1 MKRLYSSSLVAL
13 VLALG
18 TSDLHA
24 DQGEPPEWAEAAKL
38 LDEGRRLMSKGA
50 TLDRGCTV
58 LEKSYSLR
66 KRGDT
71 LLNLAECH
79 RRQGKTA
86 TAWREFDEA
95 IRYAKEAEYGEAVI
109 VAIQYRDQLARMLSE
124 LVVEVPPPSERPE
137 GLSVTL
143 DGKPLPESQWG
154 QTLYVDPGPHSVTAS
169 APGHRP
175 FSYSV
180 EVGERGT
187 PAAVVVELT
196 PVPPPPAEKPK
207 PPPPKPAPPKPPPSD
222 SSAPGVPVWAAVVG
236 GVGVAMMGASVA
248 FLADSVAAGNTLDT
262 DCGGELR
269 NACNPS
275 DPFAD
280 TYARE
285 VRSYGLFVGLG
296 AGGLIAAGIGATGI
310 VLGLTS
316 GPSDVAVLP
325 WADRNGARA
334 AFVGRF

>member
-1 MKRLYSSSLVAL
+1 VKRFASLSFVVL
-13 VLALG
+13 GLALG
-18 TSDLHA
+18 TSELHA
-24 DQGEPPEWAEAAKL
+24 ADGESPEWAEAAKL
-38 LDEGRRLMSKGA
+38 LDEGRRLMSRPA
-50 TLDRGCTV
+50 TLDRGCAV
-58 LEKSYSLR
+58 LEQSYGLR

-95 IRYAKEAEYGEAVI
+95 VRYAKEAEYGEAVI

-124 LVVEVPPPSERPE
+124 LVVQVPPAAERPE

-187 PAAVVVELT
+187 PAAVEVRLA

-207 PPPPKPAPPKPPPSD
+207 PPPPKPAPQRPPTSD
-222 SSAPGVPVWAAVVG
+222 SSAPEVPVWAAVVG
-236 GVGVAMMGASVA
+236 GLGVAMMGASVG
-248 FLADSVAAGNTLDT
+248 FLADSLAAGSELDES
-262 DCGGELR
+262 CGGEAR
-269 NACNPS
+269 NACRPG

-296 AGGLIAAGIGATGI
+296 AGGLVAAGIGATGI
-310 VLGLTS
+310 VLGLAS
-316 GPSDVAVLP
+316 GPSDVALLP
-325 WADRNGARA
+325 WADPHGAGA

>member
-1 MKRLYSSSLVAL
+1 MLVAL

-18 TSDLHA
+18 ARDLHA
-24 DQGEPPEWAEAAKL
+24 ADDEPAEWAEAAKL
-38 LDEGRRLMSKGA
+38 LDEGRVLMSKRA
-50 TLDRGCTV
+50 TLDRGCAV

-109 VAIQYRDQLARMLSE
+109 VAIQYRDQLASMLSE
-124 LVVEVPPPSERPE
+124 LVVEVPAEADRPE
-137 GLSVTL
+137 GLTLSL

-154 QTLYVDPGPHSVTAS
+154 QTLYVDPGPHVVTAS

-175 FSYSV
+175 FSATT
-180 EVGERGT
+180 EVGDKGVR
-187 PAAVVVELT
+187 AALVVKLD
-196 PVPPPPAEKPK
+196 PIPKPPAEQPK
-207 PPPPKPAPPKPPPSD
+207 PPPPKPPPAPPKPPASD
-222 SSAPGVPVWAAVVG
+222 AGEVPVWAVVVG
-236 GVGVAMMGASVA
+236 GVGVAMMGVSVG
-248 FLADSVAAGNTLDT
+248 FLADSLSAGAELD
-262 DCGGELR
+262 DSCGGEPR
-269 NACNPS
+269 NACRPG

-296 AGGLIAAGIGATGI
+296 AGGLIAAGVGAAGV

-316 GPSDVAVLP
+316 ESSPVAVLP
-325 WADRNGARA
+325 WADPNGAGA
-334 AFVGRF
+334 ALVGRF